1 MQFSPIRSFGF
12 IDTPTH
18 SLWRLFM
25 SNRLLQRD
33 YFRNILKYG
42 AIMTNKVCVII
53 GGGSGM
59 GAAVAR
65 EMNKRNYDL
74 ALMSPSK
81 NCEILANQLG
91 GIAVRGKAENAT
103 DLQELFNTTMNRYGR
118 IDSLLIHVGGPP
130 KGDLLEISDEDWITA
145 NEMVLLP
152 VIRMS
157 KLVTPIMQAQ
167 GGGSIV
173 NITTFSAFE
182 PSLTFPTSSV
192 YRVGVSSFTKLYSDR
207 YGADNIRMNCLL
219 PGFTDSLDLPQRF
232 ADMSVFKRLASAEEQ
247 AKAAAFLLT
256 EDSSY
261 ITGQS
266 IRNDGGVTR
275 SM

>member
-1 MQFSPIRSFGF
+1 VSE
-12 IDTPTH
+12 
-18 SLWRLFM
+18 
-25 SNRLLQRD
+25 
-33 YFRNILKYG
+33 
-42 AIMTNKVCVII
+42 KVCVII
-53 GGGSGM
+53 GAGRGM
-59 GAAVAR
+59 GAATAR
-65 EMNKRNYDL
+65 LMHNKGYKL
-74 ALMSPSK
+74 ALMSPSES
-81 NCEILANQLG
+81 CETLAEELI
-91 GIAVRGKAENAT
+91 GIAVRGRAENADDT
-103 DLQELFNTTMNRYGR
+103 QALFDDTMTAYGR

-130 KGDLLEISDEDWITA
+130 KGDLLDISDEDWVKA
-145 NEMVLLP
+145 NEMILMP

-157 KLVTPIMQAQ
+157 KLVTPVMQKQ

-207 YGADNIRMNCLL
+207 FGADNIRMNCLL
-219 PGFTDSLDLPQRF
+219 PGFTDSLDLPQKF
-232 ADMSVFKRLASAEEQ
+232 ADMSVFKRLAKAEEQ
-247 AKAAAFLLT
+247 ARAAAFLLT

-266 IRNDGGVTR
+266 IRSDGGVTR

>member
-1 MQFSPIRSFGF
+1 VSE
-12 IDTPTH
+12 
-18 SLWRLFM
+18 
-25 SNRLLQRD
+25 
-33 YFRNILKYG
+33 
-42 AIMTNKVCVII
+42 KVCVII
-53 GGGSGM
+53 GAGRGM
-59 GAAVAR
+59 GAATAR
-65 EMNKRNYDL
+65 LMHNKGYKL
-74 ALMSPSK
+74 ALMSPSES
-81 NCEILANQLG
+81 CETLAQELS
-91 GIAVRGKAENAT
+91 GIAVRGRAENADET
-103 DLQELFNTTMNRYGR
+103 HALFDDTMTAYGR

-130 KGDLLEISDEDWITA
+130 KGDLLDISDEDWVKA
-145 NEMVLLP
+145 NEMILMP

-157 KLVTPIMQAQ
+157 KLVTPVMQKQ

-207 YGADNIRMNCLL
+207 FGADNIRMNCLL
-219 PGFTDSLDLPQRF
+219 PGFTDSLDLPQKF
-232 ADMSVFKRLASAEEQ
+232 ADMSVFKRLAKAEEQ
-247 AKAAAFLLT
+247 ARAAAFLLT

-266 IRNDGGVTR
+266 IRSDGGVTR

>member
-1 MQFSPIRSFGF
+1 M
-12 IDTPTH
+12 
-18 SLWRLFM
+18 
-25 SNRLLQRD
+25 
-33 YFRNILKYG
+33 KE
-42 AIMTNKVCVII
+42 KVCVIV
-53 GGGSGM
+53 GGGKGI

-65 EMNKRNYDL
+65 EMNKRHYRL
-74 ALMSPSK
+74 ALMSPSE
-81 NCEILANQLG
+81 NCEKLANELD
-91 GIAVRGKAENAT
+91 GIAVRGKAENAADT
-103 DLQELFNTTMNRYGR
+103 QALFDATMEKYGR

-130 KGDLLEISDEDWITA
+130 KGDLLDIADEDWIKA

-157 KLVTPIMQAQ
+157 KLVTPIMKDQ

-207 YGADNIRMNCLL
+207 YGSNNIRMNCLL
-219 PGFTDSLDLPQRF
+219 PGFTDSLDLPQKF
-232 ADMSVFKRLASAEEQ
+232 ADMSTFKRLASAEEQ
-247 AKAAAFLLT
+247 ARAAAFLLSDEST
-256 EDSSY
+256 Y

-266 IRNDGGVTR
+266 IRSDGGVTR
-275 SM
+275 HM

>member
-1 MQFSPIRSFGF
+1 
-12 IDTPTH
+12 
-18 SLWRLFM
+18 M
-25 SNRLLQRD
+25 SE
-33 YFRNILKYG
+33 
-42 AIMTNKVCVII
+42 KVCMII
-53 GGGSGM
+53 GAGRGM
-59 GAAVAR
+59 GAATAR
-65 EMNKRNYDL
+65 IMYNKGYKL
-74 ALMSPSK
+74 ALMSPSE
-81 NCEILANQLG
+81 NCEILAKELG
-91 GIAVRGKAENAT
+91 GLAVRGRAENT
-103 DLQELFNTTMNRYGR
+103 DDTQALFYDTMAAYGR

-130 KGDLLEISDEDWITA
+130 KGDLLDISEEDWVKA
-145 NEMVLLP
+145 NEMILMP

-157 KLVTPIMQAQ
+157 KLVTPIMQKQ

-219 PGFTDSLDLPQRF
+219 PGFTDSLDLPQKF
-232 ADMSVFKRLASAEEQ
+232 ADMSVFKRLAKAEEQ
-247 AKAAAFLLT
+247 ARAAAFLLT

-266 IRNDGGVTR
+266 IRSDGGVTR
-275 SM
+275 AV

>member
-1 MQFSPIRSFGF
+1 
-12 IDTPTH
+12 
-18 SLWRLFM
+18 
-25 SNRLLQRD
+25 
-33 YFRNILKYG
+33 
-42 AIMTNKVCVII
+42 MTNKVCVII

-59 GAAVAR
+59 GAAVAK
-65 EMNKRNYDL
+65 EMKKRNYNL

-81 NCEILANQLG
+81 NCEILANELG
-91 GIAVRGKAENAT
+91 GIAVRGKAEKSA
-103 DLQELFNTTMNRYGR
+103 DLQELFKTTMEKYGR

-157 KLVTPIMQAQ
+157 KLVTPVMQAQ

-219 PGFTDSLDLPQRF
+219 PGFTDSLDLPQKF
-232 ADMSVFKRLASAEEQ
+232 ADMSVFKRLARAEEQ
-247 AKAAAFLLT
+247 ARAAAFLLT
-256 EDSSY
+256 EDSNY

-266 IRNDGGVTR
+266 IRSDGGVTR

>member
-1 MQFSPIRSFGF
+1 
-12 IDTPTH
+12 
-18 SLWRLFM
+18 
-25 SNRLLQRD
+25 
-33 YFRNILKYG
+33 
-42 AIMTNKVCVII
+42 MTDKVCVII
-53 GGGSGM
+53 GGGKGM
-59 GAAVAR
+59 GAAIAR
-65 EMNKRNYDL
+65 QMAKRQYKL
-74 ALMSPSK
+74 ALMSPSE
-81 NCEILANQLG
+81 NCEILASELT

-103 DLQELFNTTMNRYGR
+103 DTQALFNAAMETYGR

-130 KGDLLEISDEDWITA
+130 KGDLLEIADEDWIIA
-145 NEMVLLP
+145 NQMILLP

-157 KLVTPIMQAQ
+157 KLVTPVMQAQ

-219 PGFTDSLDLPQRF
+219 PGFTNSLDLPKKF
-232 ADMSVFKRLASAEEQ
+232 ADMSVLKRLALAEEQ

-256 EDSSY
+256 DDSSY

-266 IRNDGGVTR
+266 IRVDGGVTR
-275 SM
+275 HM

>member
-1 MQFSPIRSFGF
+1 M
-12 IDTPTH
+12 
-18 SLWRLFM
+18 
-25 SNRLLQRD
+25 
-33 YFRNILKYG
+33 KE
-42 AIMTNKVCVII
+42 KVCVIV
-53 GGGSGM
+53 GGGKGM

-65 EMNKRNYDL
+65 EMNKRHYRL
-74 ALMSPSK
+74 ALMSPSE
-81 NCEILANQLG
+81 NCEKLANELN
-91 GIAVRGKAENAT
+91 GIAVRGKAENAADT
-103 DLQELFNTTMNRYGR
+103 QALFDATMEKYGR

-130 KGDLLEISDEDWITA
+130 KGDLLDIADEDWIKA

-157 KLVTPIMQAQ
+157 KLVTPIMKDQ

-207 YGADNIRMNCLL
+207 YGSNNIRMNCLL
-219 PGFTDSLDLPQRF
+219 PGFTDSLDLPQKF
-232 ADMSVFKRLASAEEQ
+232 ADMSTFKRLASAEEQ
-247 AKAAAFLLT
+247 ARAAAFLLSD
-256 EDSSY
+256 DSTY

-266 IRNDGGVTR
+266 IRSDGGVTR
-275 SM
+275 HM

>member
-1 MQFSPIRSFGF
+1 M
-12 IDTPTH
+12 
-18 SLWRLFM
+18 
-25 SNRLLQRD
+25 
-33 YFRNILKYG
+33 KE
-42 AIMTNKVCVII
+42 KVCVIV
-53 GGGSGM
+53 GGGKGM

-65 EMNKRNYDL
+65 EMNKRHYRL
-74 ALMSPSK
+74 ALMSPSE
-81 NCEILANQLG
+81 NCEKLANELD
-91 GIAVRGKAENAT
+91 GIAVRGKAENAADT
-103 DLQELFNTTMNRYGR
+103 QALFDATMEKYGR

-130 KGDLLEISDEDWITA
+130 KGDLLDIADEDWIKA

-157 KLVTPIMQAQ
+157 KLVTPIMKDQG

-207 YGADNIRMNCLL
+207 YGSNNIRMNCLL
-219 PGFTDSLDLPQRF
+219 PGFTDSLDLPQKF
-232 ADMSVFKRLASAEEQ
+232 ADMSTFKRLASAEEQ
-247 AKAAAFLLT
+247 ARAAAFLLSD
-256 EDSSY
+256 DSTY

-266 IRNDGGVTR
+266 IRSDGGVTR
-275 SM
+275 HM